1 MYVKKKAHAVFLDAD
16 GTLWDDIGPGG
27 ILSGADQASRNLVMF
42 SELQNKQYFKII
54 ISNQTLAARKQ
65 ISYFRYRHFI
75 NKFLKNLIRQRLIT
89 DFAICYHHPKAKN
102 IFLRK
107 KCDCRK
113 PSPGLINIMIKKYNI
128 NPLSS
133 FFIGDRITD
142 IQAGAA
148 AKIKNLLLLVN
159 DKMLE
164 GNENLSAEPVL
175 NLFFPLRDLKEFCQ
189 FEEIQNEN

>member
-1 MYVKKKAHAVFLDAD
+1 MYFKKEAHAVFLDAD
-16 GTLWDDIGPGG
+16 GVLWDDIGPGG
-27 ILSGADQASRNLVMF
+27 ILSGADQARHNLVMF
-42 SELQNKQYFKII
+42 SKLQKKQYLKII

-75 NKFLKNLIRQRLIT
+75 IKFFKNLISQELIK

-107 KCDCRK
+107 KCNCRK
-113 PSPGLINIMIKKYNI
+113 PSPGSINIMIKKYNI

-164 GNENLSAEPVL
+164 VNENSSTEPVL
-175 NLFFPLRDLKEFCQ
+175 NLFFPLRSLNEFCQ
-189 FEEIQNEN
+189 VEEMLNEN